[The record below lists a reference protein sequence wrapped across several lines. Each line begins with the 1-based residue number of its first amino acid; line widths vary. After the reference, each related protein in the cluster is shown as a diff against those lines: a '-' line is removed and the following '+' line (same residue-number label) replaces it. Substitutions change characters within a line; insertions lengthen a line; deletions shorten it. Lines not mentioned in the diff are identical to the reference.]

1 MAVASRRV
9 LVTRP
14 EPGASMTAR
23 RLQELGFA
31 PIKLP
36 LQEIRRLPDN
46 TQAIPDEVAAV
57 AVTSANAIRHAPL
70 GTIERLLDLPCFAI
84 GATTAGTMRAAG
96 FSNVVEGNG
105 DSEALAEIIIAHRPA
120 GPMVYLCGRVRS
132 PRFELRLNEATVAVV
147 PVETYDA
154 ARVVRSSDQIVDAIG
169 TAPVGHVLIYS
180 AFAADAMVEVMTRPK
195 LSYMFKTTEFLCIS
209 ARAASVLNGVF
220 HGNILVAG
228 EPNETSL
235 LSLLGSSGGHTP

>member
-31 PIKLP
+31 PITLP

-46 TQAIPDEVAAV
+46 TQAIPEKVAAV
-57 AVTSANAIRHAPL
+57 AVTSANAIRHAPR
-70 GTIERLLDLPCFAI
+70 GAIERLADLKSFAI
-84 GATTAGTMRAAG
+84 GATTADAMRAAG

-105 DSEALAEIIIAHRPA
+105 DSDALAEIIIADRPA
-120 GPMVYLCGRVRS
+120 GPMVYLCGRVRR

-154 ARVVRSSDQIVDAIG
+154 APVVRSCEEIVDAIG
-169 TAPVGHVLIYS
+169 TAPVGHALLYS
-180 AFAADAMVEVMTRPK
+180 TLAADAMVEVMTRPK
-195 LSYMFKTTEFLCIS
+195 LSDMFKTTEFLCIS
-209 ARAASVLNGVF
+209 ARAASVLAGVF
-220 HGNILVAG
+220 DGNIRVAG

-235 LSLLGSSGGHTP
+235 LSLLGSSGGHAP